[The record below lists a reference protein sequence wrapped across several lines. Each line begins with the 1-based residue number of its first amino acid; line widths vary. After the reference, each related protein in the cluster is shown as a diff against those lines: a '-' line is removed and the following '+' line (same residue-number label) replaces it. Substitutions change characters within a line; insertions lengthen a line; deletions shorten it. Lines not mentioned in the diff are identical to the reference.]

1 MKSVFVGNSLM
12 PMNEKGKWFLTFEM
26 TVFLNRGQHLSL
38 GGLVEESSPVGW
50 LLISG
55 MRRVTVSFCS
65 AGVSGQFSHFPQPTA
80 DWDSGEEVTPLPG
93 LCPSSLV
100 CPLLVLMAGL
110 GHQHVGRTPLCLLV
124 KCPHTARLEPFSVR
138 TGGPGT
144 QSTIRAPCASS
155 PSLCFPC
162 VWHPPTRSQNSSR
175 TLASIWTKA
184 FFLISFLIS
193 PTMTP

>member
-124 KCPHTARLEPFSVR
+124 KCPHTECLREQMAL
-138 TGGPGT
+138 GP
-144 QSTIRAPCASS
+144 RAPSGR
-155 PSLCFPC
+155 PVPLLQVC
-162 VWHPPTRSQNSSR
+162 VFLACGTHPHVPRTAAGPWHPFGQK
-175 TLASIWTKA
+175 L
-184 FFLISFLIS
+184 SF
-193 PTMTP
+193 